1 MMPGN
6 INSRFKKG
14 GVTAALEKLIVR
26 ESINRRL
33 DLILVSTNFLSTW
46 KLIAKKTNLTMA
58 YPSSLSKTATLG
70 AIIICVLMMMASS
83 TDAHPIPEN
92 ADDLIDQQHR
102 VSIINQI
109 LRSDLIPGNGNITVI
124 TNNGSIINQTLP
136 PDLIP
141 GNGNITVIKNGFAV
155 KILGTVRGSLP
166 GATDTEILIVLCLW
180 IWLFSV
186 VYVILTIL
194 MCIGRSL
201 CCCFV

>member
-1 MMPGN
+1 
-6 INSRFKKG
+6 
-14 GVTAALEKLIVR
+14 
-26 ESINRRL
+26 
-33 DLILVSTNFLSTW
+33 
-46 KLIAKKTNLTMA
+46 MA
-58 YPSSLSKTATLG
+58 YPSSLSKTATFTFG

-83 TDAHPIPEN
+83 TDAYPIPEN

-109 LRSDLIPGNGNITVI
+109 VRSDLIPGNKYITVI

-141 GNGNITVIKNGFAV
+141 GNGNITVIRNGFVV
-155 KILGTVRGSLP
+155 KILGTARGSLP

>member
-1 MMPGN
+1 M
-6 INSRFKKG
+6 
-14 GVTAALEKLIVR
+14 
-26 ESINRRL
+26 
-33 DLILVSTNFLSTW
+33 
-46 KLIAKKTNLTMA
+46 LIAKKTNLIMA
-58 YPSSLSKTATLG
+58 YSSSFSNTATFMFG
-70 AIIICVLMMMASS
+70 AIIICVLMMMMASS
-83 TDAHPIPEN
+83 TDAYPIPEN

-102 VSIINQI
+102 VSIINQ
-109 LRSDLIPGNGNITVI
+109 
-124 TNNGSIINQTLP
+124 TLP

-141 GNGNITVIKNGFAV
+141 GKGNITVIKNGFAV

-194 MCIGRSL
+194 MCIGRCL

>member
-1 MMPGN
+1 
-6 INSRFKKG
+6 
-14 GVTAALEKLIVR
+14 
-26 ESINRRL
+26 
-33 DLILVSTNFLSTW
+33 
-46 KLIAKKTNLTMA
+46 MA

-83 TDAHPIPEN
+83 TDAYPIPEN

-102 VSIINQI
+102 VLIINQI

-194 MCIGRSL
+194 MCIGRCL

>member
-1 MMPGN
+1 
-6 INSRFKKG
+6 
-14 GVTAALEKLIVR
+14 
-26 ESINRRL
+26 
-33 DLILVSTNFLSTW
+33 
-46 KLIAKKTNLTMA
+46 MA
-58 YPSSLSKTATLG
+58 YPSNLSKTATFG

-83 TDAHPIPEN
+83 TDAYPIPEN

-102 VSIINQI
+102 VSIINQ
-109 LRSDLIPGNGNITVI
+109 
-124 TNNGSIINQTLP
+124 TLP

-141 GNGNITVIKNGFAV
+141 GKGNITVIKNGFAV

>member
-1 MMPGN
+1 
-6 INSRFKKG
+6 
-14 GVTAALEKLIVR
+14 
-26 ESINRRL
+26 
-33 DLILVSTNFLSTW
+33 
-46 KLIAKKTNLTMA
+46 MA
-58 YPSSLSKTATLG
+58 YPSSLSKTATFG
-70 AIIICVLMMMASS
+70 AIIMCVLMMMASS
-83 TDAHPIPEN
+83 TDAYPIPEN

-102 VSIINQI
+102 VSIINQ
-109 LRSDLIPGNGNITVI
+109 
-124 TNNGSIINQTLP
+124 TLP

-141 GNGNITVIKNGFAV
+141 GKGNITVIKNGFAV